1 MKDKSKPISKNQ
13 RPAKTAKTKKASLK
27 KPLLS
32 SPKNS
37 KKSLKKKTK
46 APNIAKRSL
55 KDKKL
60 PEIIKSLRRRA
71 EETARKQAIHSPDRM
86 HVPSSA
92 KTRKTLHELRV
103 HQIQLE
109 MQNEELLRTH
119 SELDAA
125 QARYFDLY
133 DLAPVGY
140 CTINEKGMILET
152 NLTLANF
159 LGFNRNKLVNQT
171 LNKFIHKEDR
181 DIGDSHRKMLF
192 VTGQPQADDIR
203 MVKKNGAVL
212 WFHLTA
218 VAAQG
223 ADGQILCHI
232 AFSDITERNQA
243 EEKLADERQQLNY
256 ILDVTKTRID
266 IIDCDYN
273 LRYVDDSWQKIY
285 GDPTGRKC
293 YEYFMGR
300 KSPCDHCGIPK
311 ALDSRQ
317 VVITEEV
324 LTREGNRAI
333 EVHTIPFQN
342 KEGEWLVAE
351 FNIDI
356 TTRKQAEE
364 ALRESEEKY
373 RLIFKYS
380 PLGFLYFNQKG
391 EIVACNE
398 NFVQIIGSSQEK
410 LIGLNMLNLP
420 DKNIVLA
427 VQKALSGC
435 EGRYEGVYSS
445 VTAKKITPVR
455 CLFTPMN
462 VGDGNILGGVG
473 IIEDITERKDMEDR
487 LRENEARYK
496 RIAEN
501 MSGLVSEMD
510 AEGLL
515 RYNSPSIRT
524 ILGYDPEELNN
535 RNAFDFV
542 HPEDHDRVLAEYME
556 GVQTE
561 TEKEVE
567 QRYRCKDGSYIWL
580 RSTGRP
586 IYGPDGNNI
595 GMIVNS
601 IDITERKK
609 AEELLRIEEERFRT
623 LAEQSSDIITLI
635 DPAGKIIYENAAV
648 EHILGY
654 NFQNRKNQSVFEHVH
669 PDDLNYFIDLFN
681 LLIKGQEIPVKKA
694 EMRIRHADGTWRILE
709 VVANFVKKGE
719 NIEMIIANLRDITE
733 RKLSENALQKSE
745 IKYRTLFESATDGI
759 AVMEKDIF
767 IECNQQ
773 ILETFGYSREN
784 FIGQTPYNLSP
795 EYQPDGSNSKE
806 KALSMINAALAGNPQ
821 QFEWMHTR
829 YDGTPIHME
838 VSLNAIKEM
847 GDFYIQ
853 VICRDISERKRSER
867 ELLNYRDHLE
877 SLVKERTKE
886 LEAFSYSVSHDLRAP
901 LRSIEGFS
909 QAIWEDF
916 QDKLGDHG
924 KDYLTRIRNASN
936 LMTELIDDML
946 KLSRITRTD
955 IDMIDVDLSD
965 IAHSVMNNLKKS
977 HPERTVNV
985 KITDHLTD
993 YADLRLMRIVFENLL
1008 GNAWKFTAKTSNAEI
1023 EFSQMIN
1030 KGQKVYYV
1038 RDNGAGFDENYA
1050 EKLFAP
1056 FQRLHNVEEYPGT
1069 GVGLAIVRRI
1079 INRHG
1084 GKVWAQGQTDQGAT
1098 FYFTLKG

>member
-1 MKDKSKPISKNQ
+1 
-13 RPAKTAKTKKASLK
+13 
-27 KPLLS
+27 
-32 SPKNS
+32 
-37 KKSLKKKTK
+37 
-46 APNIAKRSL
+46 
-55 KDKKL
+55 
-60 PEIIKSLRRRA
+60 
-71 EETARKQAIHSPDRM
+71 
-86 HVPSSA
+86 
-92 KTRKTLHELRV
+92 
-103 HQIQLE
+103 
-109 MQNEELLRTH
+109 
-119 SELDAA
+119 
-125 QARYFDLY
+125 
-133 DLAPVGY
+133 
-140 CTINEKGMILET
+140 
-152 NLTLANF
+152 
-159 LGFNRNKLVNQT
+159 
-171 LNKFIHKEDR
+171 
-181 DIGDSHRKMLF
+181 
-192 VTGQPQADDIR
+192 
-203 MVKKNGAVL
+203 
-212 WFHLTA
+212 
-218 VAAQG
+218 
-223 ADGQILCHI
+223 
-232 AFSDITERNQA
+232 
-243 EEKLADERQQLNY
+243 
-256 ILDVTKTRID
+256 
-266 IIDCDYN
+266 
-273 LRYVDDSWQKIY
+273 
-285 GDPTGRKC
+285 
-293 YEYFMGR
+293 
-300 KSPCDHCGIPK
+300 
-311 ALDSRQ
+311 
-317 VVITEEV
+317 
-324 LTREGNRAI
+324 
-333 EVHTIPFQN
+333 
-342 KEGEWLVAE
+342 
-351 FNIDI
+351 
-356 TTRKQAEE
+356 
-364 ALRESEEKY
+364 
-373 RLIFKYS
+373 
-380 PLGFLYFNQKG
+380 
-391 EIVACNE
+391 
-398 NFVQIIGSSQEK
+398 
-410 LIGLNMLNLP
+410 
-420 DKNIVLA
+420 
-427 VQKALSGC
+427 
-435 EGRYEGVYSS
+435 
-445 VTAKKITPVR
+445 
-455 CLFTPMN
+455 MN